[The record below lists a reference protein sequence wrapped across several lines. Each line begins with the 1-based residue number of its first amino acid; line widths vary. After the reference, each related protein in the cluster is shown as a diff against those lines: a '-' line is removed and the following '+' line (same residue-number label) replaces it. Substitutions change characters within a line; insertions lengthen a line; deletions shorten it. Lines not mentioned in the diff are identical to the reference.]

1 MGFIDLVEHLFA
13 HDAPNTAKIGKPLT
27 LRDAKTALAMV
38 AVHQPLADM
47 RKVADAVKQL
57 QDEFPQYAT
66 YGMTH
71 YYNEPKR
78 VRFQSEGGRF
88 VDADAIADAF
98 AASAILQDEITIQH
112 LMGDIADNREHR
124 DPAKT
129 PAIPA
134 DELAKRTREHLS
146 GTDDAARRAWL
157 FALYDQ
163 LDDIDEA
170 TKDGLEPLR
179 SALADAAASGAPAAE
194 APAAADDK
202 SATRAQIVALLF
214 PDPSS
219 AAGDAA
225 HRALSDPQAATDDY
239 MAAVRVFR
247 DHGVSVPESV
257 TLER

>member
-13 HDAPNTAKIGKPLT
+13 HDAPNTVKIGRPLA
-27 LRDAKTALAMV
+27 LRDAKTALAMI

-47 RKVADAVKQL
+47 RKVADAVRQL

-78 VRFQSEGGRF
+78 VRFQSEGGKF

-129 PAIPA
+129 PAVPA
-134 DELAKRTREHLS
+134 DELAQRTREHLS

-157 FALYDQ
+157 YALYDQ

-170 TKDGLEPLR
+170 TKGGLEPLR
-179 SALADAAASGAPAAE
+179 NVLSDAASGAAE
-194 APAAADDK
+194 TPDGTDDAK
-202 SATRAQIVALLF
+202 TAIRARIVALLF
-214 PDPSS
+214 PDAES

-225 HRALSDPQAATDDY
+225 HRALSDPQAETDDY
-239 MAAVRVFR
+239 MAAVQIFR